1 MSAKRLVS
9 RHDVNITFHLN
20 YDWFILIMN
29 IKIQKTLVAAL
40 LATLACGASAA
51 DLLDTVKQRG
61 TLKVALEGTYPPFN
75 YKENNKLAG
84 FEVELAQALAQ
95 KLGVKAEFST
105 SEWSAI
111 LAGLQASKYDV
122 VINQVGITD
131 KRKEVFDFSEPYT
144 VSSPQLIIRKD
155 EKREFKT
162 LADLKGKKLGLGQG
176 TNFADV
182 AKAVGGI
189 EIKTYPGSPEYL
201 QDLALGRIDAAL
213 NDSLLIP
220 YIVKK
225 TKLPLKAGAPVG
237 ELEKSGIAFVKGNP
251 KFKAAI
257 DKALADLQ
265 ADGSFA
271 KLSVKWFDRDVSK
284 APVAK

>member
-1 MSAKRLVS
+1 
-9 RHDVNITFHLN
+9 
-20 YDWFILIMN
+20 MN
-29 IKIQKTLVAAL
+29 INIRKTLASAL
-40 LATLACGASAA
+40 FLSLALSVSAA

-61 TLKVALEGTYPPFN
+61 TLKFALEGTYPPFN
-75 YKENNKLAG
+75 YKENGQLTG
-84 FEVELAQALAQ
+84 FEVELAKALAQ
-95 KLGVKAEFST
+95 KMDVKAEFST

-111 LAGLQASKYDV
+111 LAGLQAGKYDV

-131 KRKEVFDFSEPYT
+131 KRKESFDFSEPYT

-155 EKREFKT
+155 EKRDFKT

-176 TNFADV
+176 TNFGEI

-189 EIKTYPGSPEYL
+189 DVKTYPGSSEYL

-225 TKLPLKAGAPVG
+225 TKLPLKPGAPVG
-237 ELEKSGIAFVKGNP
+237 ELEKSGMAFVKGNP
-251 KFKAAI
+251 QFKAALN
-257 DKALADLQ
+257 KALAELQ

-271 KLSVKWFDRDVSK
+271 KISKKWFDRDVSK
-284 APVAK
+284 PPVAQ

>member
-1 MSAKRLVS
+1 
-9 RHDVNITFHLN
+9 
-20 YDWFILIMN
+20 MN
-29 IKIQKTLVAAL
+29 IRKTITAAL
-40 LATLACGASAA
+40 LMTLSLGVCAA

-75 YKENNKLAG
+75 YKEGGKLAG
-84 FEVELAQALAQ
+84 FEVELAEALAQ

-111 LAGLQASKYDV
+111 LAGLQAGKYDV
-122 VINQVGITD
+122 VMNQVGITD
-131 KRKEVFDFSEPYT
+131 KRKASFDFSEPYT

-155 EKREFKT
+155 EKRDFKT

-176 TNFADV
+176 TNYGDI
-182 AKAVGGI
+182 AKSVGGI
-189 EIKTYPGSPEYL
+189 DVKTYPGSSEYL

-225 TKLPLKAGAPVG
+225 TKLPLKAGAPLG
-237 ELEKSGIAFVKGNP
+237 ELEKSGVAFVKGNP
-251 KFKAAI
+251 RFKAAL

-271 KLSVKWFDRDVSK
+271 RLSSQWFDRDVSK
-284 APVAK
+284 PPVAQ

>member
-1 MSAKRLVS
+1 
-9 RHDVNITFHLN
+9 
-20 YDWFILIMN
+20 MN
-29 IKIQKTLVAAL
+29 IRKTITAAL
-40 LATLACGASAA
+40 LVTLSLGVSAA

-75 YKENNKLAG
+75 YKEGGKLAG
-84 FEVELAQALAQ
+84 FEVELAEALAQ

-111 LAGLQASKYDV
+111 LAGLQAGKYDV

-131 KRKEVFDFSEPYT
+131 KRKETFDFSEPYT
-144 VSSPQLIIRKD
+144 ISSPQLIIRKD
-155 EKREFKT
+155 EKRDFKT

-176 TNFADV
+176 TNFGDI
-182 AKAVGGI
+182 AKKVGDI
-189 EIKTYPGSPEYL
+189 DIRTYPGSQEYL

-220 YIVKK
+220 YIVKQ

-237 ELEKSGIAFVKGNP
+237 DLEKSGIPFVKNNP

-265 ADGSFA
+265 ADGTFA
-271 KLSVKWFDRDVSK
+271 KISIKWFDRDVSK
-284 APVAK
+284 PPVAAK

>member
-1 MSAKRLVS
+1 
-9 RHDVNITFHLN
+9 
-20 YDWFILIMN
+20 MN
-29 IKIQKTLVAAL
+29 IRKTLASAL
-40 LATLACGASAA
+40 LLSMALSVSAA

-61 TLKVALEGTYPPFN
+61 TLRVALEGTYPPFN
-75 YKENNKLAG
+75 YKENGQLAG
-84 FEVELAQALAQ
+84 FEVELANALAQ
-95 KLGVKAEFST
+95 KMGVKAEFST

-111 LAGLQASKYDV
+111 LAGLQAGKYDV

-131 KRKEVFDFSEPYT
+131 KRKETFDFSEPYT

-155 EKREFKT
+155 EKRDFKS

-176 TNFADV
+176 TNFGEI

-189 EIKTYPGSPEYL
+189 EIKTYPGSSEYL

-225 TKLPLKAGAPVG
+225 TKLPLKPGAPVG
-237 ELEKSGIAFVKGNP
+237 ELEKSGIPFVKGNP

-271 KLSVKWFDRDVSK
+271 KISNKWFDRDVSK
-284 APVAK
+284 PPVAK